1 VKYLFVD
8 NFRGFTKTLLPIRDV
23 NFFVGENSTGKTS
36 ILDVIKLLD
45 TPLFWFDQRF
55 NSDEVKLG
63 NYKDI
68 VSVDS
73 SDRSYFRIGWLDT
86 EPQGKKANED
96 SGTIEASL
104 ITFREEEGIPIISNY
119 TTIVEGRQLNVIFGA
134 NTLKYKDEDLR
145 EISDDN
151 DSIMNMFL
159 SWAGSHQEIGKGY
172 KTLKVPSERRQAL
185 IVISSILYEEKRKHP
200 KTIAAGFEFF
210 VRRPFQ
216 EVVWLAPIRT
226 RPQRTYDT
234 YRLDFSPEGEHTPY
248 LIKKCL
254 TKRTKEQRKLADGFM
269 RFIEKFGRDSG
280 LFKSIAVKDYDPR
293 STTSPF
299 ELDIILSNQALS
311 IDNVGYGV
319 SQSLPLIV
327 EIFARTKDT
336 WFAIQQP
343 EVHLHPRAQAAL
355 GAVMFELAIAE
366 NKKFIV
372 ETHSDYTI
380 DGFRLNYRG
389 KDIPKKPDS
398 QIVFFERTQEGNIL
412 HEIKILD
419 NGEISDTQPQAYRD
433 FFIKEQ
439 KRLLGL

>member
-134 NTLKYKDEDLR
+134 DTLKYKDEDLR

-151 DSIMNMFL
+151 
-159 SWAGSHQEIGKGY
+159 
-172 KTLKVPSERRQAL
+172 
-185 IVISSILYEEKRKHP
+185 
-200 KTIAAGFEFF
+200 
-210 VRRPFQ
+210 
-216 EVVWLAPIRT
+216 EV
-226 RPQRTYDT
+226 
-234 YRLDFSPEGEHTPY
+234 
-248 LIKKCL
+248 
-254 TKRTKEQRKLADGFM
+254 
-269 RFIEKFGRDSG
+269 
-280 LFKSIAVKDYDPR
+280 
-293 STTSPF
+293 
-299 ELDIILSNQALS
+299 LS
-311 IDNVGYGV
+311 IGV
-319 SQSLPLIV
+319 
-327 EIFARTKDT
+327 
-336 WFAIQQP
+336 
-343 EVHLHPRAQAAL
+343 
-355 GAVMFELAIAE
+355 
-366 NKKFIV
+366 
-372 ETHSDYTI
+372 
-380 DGFRLNYRG
+380 
-389 KDIPKKPDS
+389 
-398 QIVFFERTQEGNIL
+398 
-412 HEIKILD
+412 
-419 NGEISDTQPQAYRD
+419 
-433 FFIKEQ
+433 
-439 KRLLGL
+439 

>member
-1 VKYLFVD
+1 
-8 NFRGFTKTLLPIRDV
+8 
-23 NFFVGENSTGKTS
+23 
-36 ILDVIKLLD
+36 
-45 TPLFWFDQRF
+45 
-55 NSDEVKLG
+55 
-63 NYKDI
+63 
-68 VSVDS
+68 
-73 SDRSYFRIGWLDT
+73 
-86 EPQGKKANED
+86 
-96 SGTIEASL
+96 
-104 ITFREEEGIPIISNY
+104 
-119 TTIVEGRQLNVIFGA
+119 
-134 NTLKYKDEDLR
+134 
-145 EISDDN
+145 
-151 DSIMNMFL
+151 MNMFL